1 MKRIEEVMSREQRQQ
16 FANRV
21 EVLEK
26 VKALFLIPQLCM
38 ATTEQV
44 AEYFSVSIEAIR
56 QLVRRNKDELEA
68 NGSTVYSQA
77 QFEEQKLQNVTS
89 VRESKNSMMY
99 MIDDCI
105 FQVNNRGIRL
115 FPPRAILCMAMMLRD
130 SAVAAEIRTQLL
142 NLVEAAPAAMKI
154 ANVQEQEV
162 AMLQFA
168 KAMMDGDPT
177 TIAQSV
183 KDLLA
188 LKDHTI
194 AAQAASITKL
204 SGEKA
209 ALETR
214 AASLETRAASLEE
227 ANGSL
232 SERNASLAQRNESLV
247 TSNRMLAE
255 EAVTWEPR
263 RVANAVMRKIGKAIF
278 NGKYGMAWNEFY
290 RELMYQTG
298 ISVGN
303 RGAAKNESGLDAIR
317 DDEWPQVMRT
327 VAAMGVRYCIDVVDV
342 TNEQVVKAYQLDR
355 IQTEN
360 GIKYNTGIVRTMRL
374 ASA

>member
-1 MKRIEEVMSREQRQQ
+1 M
-16 FANRV
+16 
-21 EVLEK
+21 
-26 VKALFLIPQLCM
+26 
-38 ATTEQV
+38 TEQPAK
-44 AEYFSVSIEAIR
+44 AERPTKAPEDSKRKVRCAFTGHRPQCLKRLEEDIKVDLENAIMVAIR
-56 QLVRRNKDELEA
+56 DGYTTFITGGAYGVD
-68 NGSTVYSQA
+68 
-77 QFEEQKLQNVTS
+77 
-89 VRESKNSMMY
+89 
-99 MIDDCI
+99 IW
-105 FQVNNRGIRL
+105 
-115 FPPRAILCMAMMLRD
+115 
-130 SAVAAEIRTQLL
+130 AAEIRTQLL
-142 NLVEAAPAAMKI
+142 NLVEATPAAMRI

-168 KAMMDGDPT
+168 KAMMEGDPT

-209 ALETR
+209 ALETK
-214 AASLETRAASLEE
+214 AASLTEE
-227 ANGSL
+227 NGSL
-232 SERNASLAQRNESLV
+232 SARNESLV
-247 TSNRMLAE
+247 TCNRMLAE

-303 RGAAKNESGLDAIR
+303 RGAAKNESGLDAVR
-317 DDEWPQVMRT
+317 DNEWPQDMRT

-342 TNEQVVKAYQLDR
+342 TNEQVVEDYQLDR
-355 IQTEN
+355 VETEN
-360 GIKYNTGIVRTMRL
+360 GIKYNTGIMRTTRL
-374 ASA
+374 ATA

>member
-1 MKRIEEVMSREQRQQ
+1 MKRIEEVMNREQRQQ

-44 AEYFSVSIEAIR
+44 AEYFDVPVDTIYSTFK
-56 QLVRRNKDELEA
+56 RNKEELEA
-68 NGSTVYSQA
+68 NGSVVLTPSQLN
-77 QFEEQKLQNVTS
+77 ERNLQNAS
-89 VRESKNSMMY
+89 SIRESRSMTLY
-99 MIDDCI
+99 AVGDCV

-130 SAVAAEIRTQLL
+130 SAVATEVRTQLL
-142 NLVEAAPAAMKI
+142 NLVEAAPASVKV
-154 ANVQEQEV
+154 ANIQEQEA

-168 KAMMDGDPT
+168 RAMMEGDST

-183 KDLLA
+183 KNLLA

-194 AAQAASITKL
+194 AAQAESITKL

-214 AASLETRAASLEE
+214 AASLVETNDSLTEQ
-227 ANGSL
+227 NT
-232 SERNASLAQRNESLV
+232 SLAQRNESLV
-247 TSNRMLAE
+247 MSNRMLAE
-255 EAVTWEPR
+255 EASTWEPR
-263 RVANAVMRKIGKAIF
+263 RVANAVMRKIGKAIY

-303 RGAAKNESGLDAIR
+303 RGASKSESGLDAIR
-317 DDEWPQVMRT
+317 DEEWPQVMRT

-342 TNEQVVKAYQLDR
+342 TNEKVVEAYQLDR
-355 IQTEN
+355 IQTEK
-360 GIKYNTGIVRTMRL
+360 GIQFNTGIVRTTKAAL
-374 ASA
+374 A

>member
-105 FQVNNRGIRL
+105 FQVNTRGIRL